1 MKIGKKQIYDIK
13 QLEKKSISLSQE
25 NLNSSLEP
33 RQLDTIL
40 TEIALIC
47 QKSFYFS
54 QFLEDVLLEEQ
65 QYNPSVTNHIKLED
79 LRNEELEKSLAE
91 LVTCFITMQDFYAK
105 QSVQKVNHITHFFT
119 IFF

>member
-1 MKIGKKQIYDIK
+1 M
-13 QLEKKSISLSQE
+13 SQPQE
-25 NLNSSLEP
+25 DANSSLDP

-65 QYNPSVTNHIKLED
+65 DNTPAGTKIVKIQD
-79 LRNEELEKSLAE
+79 LRNEDLEKSISE

-105 QSVQKVNHITHFFT
+105 QSVQKVEIIPF
-119 IFF
+119 IP